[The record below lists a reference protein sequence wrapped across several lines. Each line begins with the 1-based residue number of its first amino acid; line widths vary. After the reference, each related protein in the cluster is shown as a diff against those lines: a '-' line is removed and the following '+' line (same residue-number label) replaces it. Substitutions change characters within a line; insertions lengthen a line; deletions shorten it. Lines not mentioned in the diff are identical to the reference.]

1 MLICHMLMIHFF
13 STEKES
19 DKQETEEENINIS
32 RSGSSIRSKRLN
44 DAEEDAD
51 DGEQDTKD
59 DESKQEGENIS
70 NDYDTDVPI
79 TNLGVNNSS
88 NTQSIAS
95 NLQGIA
101 T

>member
-1 MLICHMLMIHFF
+1 MHLFFF
-13 STEKES
+13 SSEDENDEKE
-19 DKQETEEENINIS
+19 TENEKMNIS
-32 RSGSSIRSKRLN
+32 RGGSSIRSKRLN
-44 DAEEDAD
+44 DVEEDAD

-59 DESKQEGENIS
+59 DESNKEEENIS

>member
-1 MLICHMLMIHFF
+1 MLMKHMKHFF
-13 STEKES
+13 LSTDKEN
-19 DKQETEEENINIS
+19 DKQETDEETMNIS

-51 DGEQDTKD
+51 NGEQDTKD

-79 TNLGVNNSS
+79 TNLGVNKSS